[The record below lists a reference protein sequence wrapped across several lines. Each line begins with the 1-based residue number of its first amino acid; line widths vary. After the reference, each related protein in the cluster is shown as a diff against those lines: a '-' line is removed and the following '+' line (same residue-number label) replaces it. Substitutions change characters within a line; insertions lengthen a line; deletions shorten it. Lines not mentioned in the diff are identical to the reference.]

1 MNFGENVKTRR
12 EEIGLTRLALAEK
25 IGVSGPAISQI
36 ERGTKCASVN
46 LAVELAKALDC
57 ELMDLINGWGGETD
71 GSEG

>member
-1 MNFGENVKTRR
+1 MNFGANVKDRR
-12 EEIGLTRLALAEK
+12 EKMGLTRSALAEK
-25 IGVSGPAISQI
+25 IGVTGPAITQI

-71 GSEG
+71 GNEG